1 MEITN
6 VRIIK
11 EAKAETSVARYTLEY
26 IITNGLLER
35 IVANVNKLMQDED
48 GNELYI
54 GNITSENGTI
64 NCSLPASEQMA
75 LYFEDFEGF
84 ISIINADVAKLNK
97 EK

>member
-26 IITNGLLER
+26 IVTNGLLER

-48 GNELYI
+48 GNELYREHHLRKRNNQLFFTCI
-54 GNITSENGTI
+54 GTDGT
-64 NCSLPASEQMA
+64 L
-75 LYFEDFEGF
+75 F
-84 ISIINADVAKLNK
+84 
-97 EK
+97 

>member
-26 IITNGLLER
+26 IVTNGLLER

-54 GNITSENGTI
+54 GNITS
-64 NCSLPASEQMA
+64 
-75 LYFEDFEGF
+75 
-84 ISIINADVAKLNK
+84 
-97 EK
+97 